1 MVTDLHAHLLPPAL
15 ADALRA
21 RAQRPRI
28 SDGKLE
34 MPVSTLAYTPAY
46 EDAGA
51 RLAEMDAGG
60 VDRQL
65 LSLPGLFGIDSLPA
79 KEASGL
85 THLFNDGIAEVADTH
100 SDRFTW
106 LAALPLAD
114 EQAAVAELDRAL
126 AMGSRGVILPCGAF
140 QSVDGAR
147 RLAGPLL
154 AQLEAG
160 GGHLFLHPGRWPDQP
175 LPGPSPYPDL
185 AHARRQI
192 EIQTEIGEA
201 AVTLLYSDLL
211 ELYPSITVQIAN
223 LGGVLAMVS
232 ERITEVIT
240 GRGIAAPDLDL
251 RAGRVVFDCASMG
264 PRAIELAAGVFGAGA
279 IALGTDQPI
288 FGLTERLEA
297 IAAANIGPAAQK
309 TIRTG
314 GTSFLS

>member
-1 MVTDLHAHLLPPAL
+1 L
-15 ADALRA
+15 
-21 RAQRPRI
+21 
-28 SDGKLE
+28 
-34 MPVSTLAYTPAY
+34 
-46 EDAGA
+46 
-51 RLAEMDAGG
+51 
-60 VDRQL
+60 
-65 LSLPGLFGIDSLPA
+65 
-79 KEASGL
+79 
-85 THLFNDGIAEVADTH
+85 
-100 SDRFTW
+100 
-106 LAALPLAD
+106 
-114 EQAAVAELDRAL
+114 
-126 AMGSRGVILPCGAF
+126 GSRGVILPCGAF